1 MAPEL
6 ARLTRAL
13 NITSHYAVLDGTEV
27 LYLCKEDP
35 PTLGIQLASAI
46 GARLPSHLTAVGK
59 ACLAWLEADCLP
71 GHVELATRGADGQTI
86 SLPDLTAELAQIRVQ
101 GFATDDGAAA
111 AGIQGVAAPVF
122 GLTGLKG
129 AIGVSLLRGSGASLN
144 PVADDVKTAAVRATI
159 ALGGTTPDHH
169 VLPRNDHADQRAWP
183 AGSSAAMQGVRPFW
197 TSGSPRGGGTVF
209 PPGSG
214 GPRGVGNILPWGITL
229 QTLSGGGNLTWAQYS
244 YLRVRPW
251 RAELPRLRRQGAA
264 GGSDLLPV
272 RRQPAALQRT
282 RR

>member
-1 MAPEL
+1 MSTSVVRAARILDRLAHSQTPMTLAEIASGLDIPKSTAYTILRDLASESFVTVSSPPAYSIGLKAFEVGSAHLRTSGTAGAVAPEL

-13 NITSHYAVLDGTEV
+13 NITSHYAVLDGAEV

-101 GFATDDGAAA
+101 GFATDAAA
-111 AGIQGVAAPVF
+111 AGIQCVAAPVF

-129 AIGVSLLRGSGASLN
+129 AIGVSLLRGSAPSLD
-144 PVADDVKTAAVRATI
+144 PVADEVKTAAARATI
-159 ALGGTTPDHH
+159 ALGGTTPNHH
-169 VLPRNDHADQRAWP
+169 VLPRNDHADQ
-183 AGSSAAMQGVRPFW
+183 
-197 TSGSPRGGGTVF
+197 TSV
-209 PPGSG
+209 
-214 GPRGVGNILPWGITL
+214 
-229 QTLSGGGNLTWAQYS
+229 A
-244 YLRVRPW
+244 
-251 RAELPRLRRQGAA
+251 RR
-264 GGSDLLPV
+264 
-272 RRQPAALQRT
+272 
-282 RR
+282 